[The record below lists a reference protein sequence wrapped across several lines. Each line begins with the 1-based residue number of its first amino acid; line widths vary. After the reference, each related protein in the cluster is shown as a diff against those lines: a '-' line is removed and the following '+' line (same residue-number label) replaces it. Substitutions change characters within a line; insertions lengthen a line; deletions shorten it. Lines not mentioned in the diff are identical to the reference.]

1 MRPYVAVLSARLRML
16 LQYRA
21 AAVAGM
27 STQIFWGWIRVM
39 IFGAFYASTVDPQP
53 MSYAEVVDYVW
64 LGQALLMLIPIWVDQ
79 DIRGLVRQGTVAY
92 ELVRPLDL
100 YAYWYARSVA
110 SRLAPALLRAVPIIA
125 LALLFFDLRPPAS
138 AAAASAWVATTLGAL
153 LLASAINALL
163 GITLLWTVAGEGVSH
178 LASAIVFLLSGI
190 IVPLPLYPDWI
201 RTALEYTPF
210 AGLLDLPFRL
220 YCGHLPADEVWRV
233 LALQLGWTLVL
244 VLLGRLL
251 LRVGT
256 RRLVVQGG

>member
-1 MRPYVAVLSARLRML
+1 ML

-100 YAYWYARSVA
+100 YAYWYARSGA
-110 SRLAPALLRAVPIIA
+110 SRRAPALLRAEPIIA

-138 AAAASAWVATTLGAL
+138 AASAMAWIATPLGAL
-153 LLASAINALL
+153 LRKRRSTRVFAMQPRVRGLKGGVRGTSGLINRSLSVSTKSIFASTAHVDHNSDPRVGRKCAPRARQCPLRELLL
-163 GITLLWTVAGEGVSH
+163 GGAR
-178 LASAIVFLLSGI
+178 SG
-190 IVPLPLYPDWI
+190 
-201 RTALEYTPF
+201 
-210 AGLLDLPFRL
+210 
-220 YCGHLPADEVWRV
+220 GHD
-233 LALQLGWTLVL
+233 
-244 VLLGRLL
+244 
-251 LRVGT
+251 
-256 RRLVVQGG
+256 

>member
-1 MRPYVAVLSARLRML
+1 M
-16 LQYRA
+16 
-21 AAVAGM
+21 
-27 STQIFWGWIRVM
+27 
-39 IFGAFYASTVDPQP
+39 
-53 MSYAEVVDYVW
+53 
-64 LGQALLMLIPIWVDQ
+64 
-79 DIRGLVRQGTVAY
+79 AY